1 MHVYLAVADLQHI
14 PKGVQGR
21 SLGKI
26 GRTGLQTVR
35 YFQEKIL

>member
-26 GRTGLQTVR
+26 GRTGLQIVR
-35 YFQEKIL
+35 YFQKIL